1 MGRLFDW
8 LGVPLTS
15 FTYHDLDDFDL
26 FFTVIIHQGSQVV
39 NLPVT
44 RLEAFDSLSLSL
56 HICTSLPDSVLC
68 LSDELESRLKRP
80 NRVCRYFPERD
91 KNSYLHVCF
100 QGQVG
105 TEVSGSISHNK
116 SYDYIGWLDSIFYSD
131 FLTFFL
137 ACAVTFYLTFYGK
150 LASILAFSLLYLASC
165 QAFIL
170 AFVLT
175 FSLTFSLAFF
185 LAFYLA
191 SILTFCAAF

>member
-1 MGRLFDW
+1 MNSRADSSGQIGFAD
-8 LGVPLTS
+8 
-15 FTYHDLDDFDL
+15 
-26 FFTVIIHQGSQVV
+26 ISQS
-39 NLPVT
+39 VT
-44 RLEAFDSLSLSL
+44 RIPTSTFASKAKLGLRFLE
-56 HICTSLPDSVLC
+56 V
-68 LSDELESRLKRP
+68 
-80 NRVCRYFPERD
+80 
-91 KNSYLHVCF
+91 YLH
-100 QGQVG
+100 
-105 TEVSGSISHNK
+105 K
-116 SYDYIGWLDSIFYSD
+116 SYDYIGWLDGIFYSD